1 MSDCCVSD
9 ILFRVERSGRRRIQ
23 GSEMGTLEMEKGFE
37 AGDESDRIGLL
48 PDCILHHILSY
59 LPTKESVATCVLSKR
74 WRYLWT
80 SVPTVDFDDSILY
93 SSRLDLWYQINV
105 ESFMNF
111 VEKVLLQRD
120 ATNMNRFRLSCRVC
134 FNASHI
140 NEWIVAAMKHN
151 IQELILCLFVEEPF
165 VLPGCVFDSKML
177 TVMKLEMNCT
187 LQLPP
192 RISFPFLRKL
202 QLCLV
207 TFPNDTMMQSLF
219 SGCPSLEEL
228 AVLDCEWVNLKSISI
243 TIPSLKILIIDDLP
257 FCSVDDLRGCDI
269 RIDARNLIFFKYS
282 GYLSNVI
289 NVFDLSSSALA
300 LIHIPNL
307 CGTQLKIACR
317 TLKLF
322 RGLKNVSSLRISS
335 GTIESLFLA
344 ENSADYIPIF
354 ENMTLLEL
362 EGEFNKTSLLLLIKF
377 LQFLPY
383 LEHFRFCEGIV
394 CHQDMDF
401 TVNLTPKCNLGRL
414 RKIDY
419 RNFDGTQIEIWF
431 LRFLLKNAVALEKM
445 RLFWSKKSFLDPK
458 SREEIVNQLQSDP
471 RGSENC
477 ALIFA

>member
-335 GTIESLFLA
+335 GTIE
-344 ENSADYIPIF
+344 
-354 ENMTLLEL
+354 
-362 EGEFNKTSLLLLIKF
+362 
-377 LQFLPY
+377 
-383 LEHFRFCEGIV
+383 GIV